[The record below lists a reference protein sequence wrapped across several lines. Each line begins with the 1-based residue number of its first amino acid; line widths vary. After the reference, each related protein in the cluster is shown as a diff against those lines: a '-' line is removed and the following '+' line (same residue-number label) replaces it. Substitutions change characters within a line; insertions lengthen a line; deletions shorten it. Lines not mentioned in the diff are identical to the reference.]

1 VIRERADAY
10 NDPNPSDMTELYATL
25 LQNSVRGRDL
35 GQVLSQIAPMQLGW
49 GRAGLGESRRARAYG
64 STVTTNRITEEPR

>member
-1 VIRERADAY
+1 MIRERADAY

-35 GQVLSQIAPMQLGW
+35 GQVLSQIAPMQLG
-49 GRAGLGESRRARAYG
+49 
-64 STVTTNRITEEPR
+64 